1 MKHQLLTALLAL
13 AFLAAAALAGEYRR
27 AALVGAAVAGASAV
41 AEIFLMGF
49 AARRAA
55 KPVQAAWIVFT
66 ATFLVRLV
74 LVGVATIVVGRAGW
88 TVFAFV
94 IGFFVPF
101 FVLSAI
107 EWAFLHSLRRL
118 PGTPA

>member
-13 AFLAAAALAGEYRR
+13 AFVAVAALAGEFRR
-27 AALVGAAVAGASAV
+27 AALLGAGISGALGV
-41 AEIFLMGF
+41 AEILLMGAF
-49 AARRAA
+49 ARRSA

-66 ATFLVRLV
+66 GAFLVRLV
-74 LVGVATIVVGRAGW
+74 LLGIATVVVGKAGW
-88 TVFAFV
+88 NVFAFV
-94 IGFFVPF
+94 IAFFVPF
-101 FVLSAI
+101 FALSAI

>member
-13 AFLAAAALAGEYRR
+13 AFIAVAALTGGFRR
-27 AALVGAAVAGASAV
+27 PAITGAAVAGLTAV
-41 AEIFLMGF
+41 AEILLMSF
-49 AARRAA
+49 ATARAA
-55 KPVQAAWIVFT
+55 KPLQAAWIVFT
-66 ATFLVRLV
+66 VAFLTRLV
-74 LVGVATIVVGRAGW
+74 LLAVATVFIGKAGW
-88 TVFAFV
+88 NVFAFV
-94 IGFFVPF
+94 IAFFVPF

>member
-13 AFLAAAALAGEYRR
+13 AFVAIAALAGEHRR
-27 AALVGAAVAGASAV
+27 AALLGAGLSGGLGL
-41 AEIFLMGF
+41 AEISLMGAF
-49 AARRAA
+49 ARRAA

-74 LVGVATIVVGRAGW
+74 LVAVATVIVGRAGW
-88 TVFAFV
+88 NVFAFV

-101 FVLSAI
+101 FALSAI
-107 EWAFLHSLRRL
+107 EWAYLHSLRRL

>member
-13 AFLAAAALAGEYRR
+13 AFVAAAALSGDYRR
-27 AALVGAAVAGASAV
+27 AAIVGAAVAGGSAV
-41 AEIFLMGF
+41 AEILLMGV
-49 AARRAA
+49 AARRAR

-74 LVGVATIVVGRAGW
+74 LVAVATVIVGRAGW
-88 TVFAFV
+88 NVFAFV

-101 FVLSAI
+101 FALSAI